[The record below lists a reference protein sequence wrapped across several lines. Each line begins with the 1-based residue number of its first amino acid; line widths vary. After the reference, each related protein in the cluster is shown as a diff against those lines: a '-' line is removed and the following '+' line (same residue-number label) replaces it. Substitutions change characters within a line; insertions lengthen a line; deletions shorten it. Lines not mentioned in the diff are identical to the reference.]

1 MDRVQVRGDGLP
13 EMGEGMQELWIH
25 PLPDSLLQARGWGMQ
40 GYHFFDQ
47 PDGRKV
53 QALVSSPG
61 KWGLWRKH
69 RGRNISFQVS
79 WSAQE
84 GLGNPQLL
92 EARLVPGNSGLF
104 IQPHQPPSATPYP
117 LENVYR
123 VVTLKKHPRWS
134 LLEKDPH
141 MKILSPVEEEREDN
155 QHVNT

>member
-61 KWGLWRKH
+61 KWG
-69 RGRNISFQVS
+69 
-79 WSAQE
+79 
-84 GLGNPQLL
+84 
-92 EARLVPGNSGLF
+92 
-104 IQPHQPPSATPYP
+104 P
-117 LENVYR
+117 LEETQGTKHFFPG
-123 VVTLKKHPRWS
+123 VVVSPGRAWKPTASRGTFGPRKLWS
-134 LLEKDPH
+134 LYPTSPAT
-141 MKILSPVEEEREDN
+141 LSNPLPTRECLQSSD
-155 QHVNT
+155 T